1 MVHHTCWVECSLLKS
16 RIHNTFHACIFVWL
30 DPSCNSHDHDCSLNK
45 YFDTTNKR
53 KHWSL
58 FLHLET
64 NYNKPPFI
72 MQRPFTHRIPIP
84 HCILL
89 VQPKLSIDYDRIN
102 ETLVPF
108 HPCSLSNLCDSVY
121 HRGILNKYCY
131 HYPTSVIASWW
142 GPKAFLSDSV

>member
-102 ETLVPF
+102 KTLVPF
-108 HPCSLSNLCDSVY
+108 HPCPLY
-121 HRGILNKYCY
+121 NKPGVGRVQRPITHCIPIP
-131 HYPTSVIASWW
+131 HSTLLVQ
-142 GPKAFLSDSV
+142 PK